1 MTRGGGN
8 AAEAYR
14 QWLTGSHAAGV
25 LGRAHAVGV
34 RKAWKVGLRVLD
46 GRLTALQRLAARV
59 RRGERLQ
66 LVCACKVHTLNSCH
80 GDVIVDWVR
89 GRLRP
94 E

>member
-1 MTRGGGN
+1 VRGASDSGIPISREKDGDSAN
-8 AAEAYR
+8 SPR
-14 QWLTGSHAAGV
+14 
-25 LGRAHAVGV
+25 
-34 RKAWKVGLRVLD
+34 LRVLE